1 MTVGGRRVK
10 GVEGSCEVNRLI
22 GRYGPVI
29 QKKGRRDKGE
39 SGEEGVGGSE
49 EVEGTASLLA
59 LLVPM
64 DWVRVVW

>member
-1 MTVGGRRVK
+1 MRSIDLSVVMGLSSK
-10 GVEGSCEVNRLI
+10 
-22 GRYGPVI
+22 
-29 QKKGRRDKGE
+29 KKGRRDKGE

-64 DWVRVVW
+64 DWVQVVW

>member
-29 QKKGRRDKGE
+29 QKEDGE
-39 SGEEGVGGSE
+39 IR
-49 EVEGTASLLA
+49 
-59 LLVPM
+59 
-64 DWVRVVW
+64 VRAERKV